1 MGGRGGS
8 SSFSGKT
15 TGIDVTSNGDT
26 TRYYFTNNGGT
37 NYYQRGVSGS
47 PEPTP
52 MNMSAQEFRRRVQ
65 ANGATVRSVSAATM
79 RAEQKKYA
87 SERKAAN
94 DLLDKHDVQNNSMRK
109 GSRANI
115 VASRVVKRKR

>member
-1 MGGRGGS
+1 MGGRGSS

-15 TGIDVTSNGDT
+15 TGIDVTQNGDT

-37 NYYQRGVSGS
+37 NYYQRGISGS

-52 MNMSAQEFRRRVQ
+52 MNMTAQEFSRRVQ
-65 ANGATVRSVSAATM
+65 TNGATVKSVSAATM
-79 RAEQKKYA
+79 RSEQKKYA
-87 SERKAAN
+87 AERKATN
-94 DLLDKHDVQNNSMRK
+94 DLLNKHDVQNRSMRK

-115 VASRVVKRKR
+115 VASRVSKRKR